1 MSNITSALYKI
12 RYLDELSQKKT
23 ALHRL
28 DPTVKLAVSLL
39 FIVTVV
45 SFEKYDFGGL
55 LPMFLFPVGCIILG
69 DLSYREIG
77 KRVLLAMPFVLGIGM
92 FNPILDRTMIE
103 VVPGFVVASGWIS
116 FFSLLV
122 KSVLTVS
129 TAVILI
135 ASTGIENIAHSL
147 RKWKVPKIIVVVLL
161 LTYRYISVLIE
172 EAASIWTAYS
182 LRAPGEKG
190 VRREVWGSLLG
201 QLLMRTYDRGQKV
214 YDAMIMRGFHGD
226 FEIHRNRKIG
236 VAEYVFLLGW
246 TALFVLFRLF
256 NVPVL
261 IEIFLKGVLS

>member
-23 ALHRL
+23 ALNRL
-28 DPTVKLAVSLL
+28 DPTVKLLVSLF

-45 SFEKYDFGGL
+45 SFGKYDFGGL
-55 LPMFLFPVGCIILG
+55 LPMFVFPVGCIILG
-69 DLSYREIG
+69 DLSYKEIG
-77 KRVLLAMPFVLGIGM
+77 KRVLFAMPFVLGIGI
-92 FNPILDRTMIE
+92 FNPILDRTMITIL
-103 VVPGFVVASGWIS
+103 PGFVVASGWIS
-116 FFSLLV
+116 FFSLVV

-147 RKWKVPKIIVVVLL
+147 RKLKVPKIIVVVLL

-172 EAASIWTAYS
+172 EAANIMTAYS

-190 VRREVWGSLLG
+190 IRKEVWGSLMG

-226 FEIHRNRKIG
+226 FEIHKNKKIG
-236 VAEYVFLLGW
+236 AFDIVYFLGW
-246 TALFVLFRLF
+246 IMVFVLFRLF

-261 IEIFLKGVLS
+261 IEIFLKGVFS